1 VTIAQRLIGALLAAG
16 CLLAAG
22 LPAQAAPLEEVK
34 RRGELRVAADPS
46 AGQPYFAQSG
56 EAFSG
61 FEADLARA
69 LAAQLG
75 VKAVFV
81 ATPWN
86 KLLDEVRQDHVDV
99 AINALEIQ
107 ACPDVRFSQPYYV
120 ASQGLLVKKADT
132 RIYGVKDLSGRP
144 VGTTKGS
151 VAAAVLDNLPKPA
164 KVKAYPDTA
173 SPFKA
178 LATGQVEAVL
188 LESAMVRWQAKQQPA
203 MFRLAGLPMLP
214 RPYGAAVHDTD
225 ASLLEGLNG
234 ALAKL
239 RATGA
244 LRKLLTGYGLWDSVQ
259 EAPKAAPRAV
269 TPKR

>member
-1 VTIAQRLIGALLAAG
+1 MGALAAG
-16 CLLAAG
+16 WLLAAG
-22 LPAQAAPLEEVK
+22 LPAQAAPLEEVQ

-56 EAFSG
+56 EAFTG
-61 FEADLARA
+61 FEAELARA

-81 ATPWN
+81 ATPWA
-86 KLLDEVRQDHVDV
+86 KLLDAVREGRVDV
-99 AINALEIQ
+99 AINALEIE

-132 RIYGVKDLSGRP
+132 RIYGVKDLSGRA
-144 VGTTKGS
+144 VGTTQGS
-151 VAAAVLDNLPKPA
+151 VAAAVLQNLPKPA

-214 RPYGAAVHDTD
+214 RPYGAAVRD
-225 ASLLEGLNG
+225 ADATLLDGLNG
-234 ALAKL
+234 ATAKL

-259 EAPKAAPRAV
+259 EAPKPAPRPN